1 MNSFK
6 DTLKTFASYTMA
18 ASTVLLITATMFGA
32 IVATLDEDDED
43 PWEDEPEGEQE

>member
-18 ASTVLLITATMFGA
+18 ASTILLITATMFGA

-43 PWEDEPEGEQE
+43 PWKGEPEEEKE